1 MNAQVIL
8 DPLFVGGVQQAEPG
22 QERQF
27 SEFYYRKK
35 EKDYLQIYPEGQ
47 IVPISQENVK
57 AALVTEGRIPKAEFA
72 NPILYRIRAQHALD
86 YDGPMPGY
94 ALGLHRENGLLFY
107 CTSVPTLSVPRFTE
121 GALGQNWPV
130 TFELCRRLLSN
141 DEVGGAQFWTFL
153 AHLKMSIEGLKL
165 ALSPSPFGAVRSVR
179 PGQAVALVGPI
190 GCGKSFLLKHVIA
203 PLLGGRL
210 VGAFNA
216 FSADAGGFNGEL
228 LLGEVWFVDDHQSSK
243 DIRSRLC
250 LAANIKA
257 NLYGAGVSF
266 HLKHKTP
273 ITLTPYGRLFICCN
287 DTEESLT
294 VLPPIKDDILDK
306 IHLFRCNATESPMPT
321 ETEEQRT
328 LYRATVEAE
337 LPFMAGDL
345 EKWEIYDE
353 YRSGCSGVK
362 TYMNPSVLASLRQ
375 QTPEATL
382 IELILAAFD
391 ANQFSGAAW
400 SGTARRLPLLLT
412 DSDFAMRREAE
423 RLLLGWPKATGTYL
437 GRIADHSEEY
447 AEEFEIE
454 VLRLGQGNGETGKGV
469 TQYRLV
475 DLRQKGGRNELLKSL
490 WGEES

>member
-1 MNAQVIL
+1 MNAQVVL
-8 DPLFVGGVQQAEPG
+8 EPLFLGGMQQPEPG

-94 ALGLHRENGLLFY
+94 GLGLHRENGMLFY
-107 CTSVPTLSVPRFTE
+107 CTSIPTLTIPRYTE
-121 GALGQNWPV
+121 GSLGESWPV
-130 TFELCRRLLSN
+130 TFELCRRLLAN
-141 DEVGGAQFWTFL
+141 NEVGDAQFWTFL

-165 ALSPSPFGAVRSVR
+165 ALRPTPVGAVRSVR

-190 GCGKSFLLKHVIA
+190 GCGKSFLLKYVIA

-216 FSADAGGFNGEL
+216 FSADACGFNGEL

-243 DIRSRLC
+243 DIRTRLC

-273 ITLTPYGRLFICCN
+273 ITLTPFGRLFICCN
-287 DTEESLT
+287 DTEESLN

-328 LYRATVEAE
+328 LYRARVEAE

-345 EKWEIYDE
+345 ERWSIPDE
-353 YRSGCSGVK
+353 YRSGRSGVK

-375 QTPEATL
+375 QTPESSL
-382 IELILAAFD
+382 IELILGAFD
-391 ANQFSGAAW
+391 ANQFSGAIW
-400 SGTARRLPLLLT
+400 CGTARKLQLLLT
-412 DSDFAMRREAE
+412 DSGFAMRREAE

-447 AEEFEIE
+447 AEEFEIQ
-454 VLRLGQGNGETGKGV
+454 VLRLGQGTGETGKGV